1 MPTWCK
7 ELTHWKRPWCW
18 KRLRAGG
25 KGGWQRMRWLDG
37 ITSSMDMSLSKVW
50 EMVIDREAWCDAVH
64 VVTKSQTW
72 LGNWTTTTDI
82 QNITILMYQFSHSIV
97 SDSLRP
103 HGLQYARPPCS
114 SPAPGV
120 CDAIQPSHPLSSP
133 SPPAIRVFSDESVLH
148 IRWPK
153 YWSLTFSISPSNEG
167 KDCPGDSQDSS
178 PTPQFQSINSSVLSF
193 LYGPTLTSVHD
204 Y

>member
-72 LGNWTTTTDI
+72 LSNWTTTTDI

-103 HGLQYARPPCS
+103 HGLQYARPPCP

-153 YWSLTFSISPSNEG
+153 YWSFSFNISPSNEYLG
-167 KDCPGDSQDSS
+167 LISFRMDCLDLVAVQGTLKSLLQHKSS
-178 PTPQFQSINSSVLSF
+178 KTNTIL
-193 LYGPTLTSVHD
+193 
-204 Y
+204 